1 MAILA
6 SALVTLPAALS
17 ADVAVNIV
25 NTADQG
31 PLNTPRPSNP
41 EGDASVP
48 AALGATGATPH
59 DTTLSPQLVHN
70 AGNQTAL
77 SNGLGTTSSGQMANL
92 PRGPLGI
99 PGVVLDAYLHA
110 QNVLGVSE
118 PGCHLPW
125 WLLAGIGKIESSQAE
140 NGEVDTN
147 GTTLRPILGP
157 ELNGGN
163 GFAALPAINGGQW
176 TGDAVWQRAVGPMQF
191 LPSTWLEWGNGG
203 NPNNVYDAA
212 LAAGRYLCADGRDLS
227 QPAQQAAAV
236 FSYNHSDSYVQIV
249 LVWANAYRNGVT
261 PLPETS
267 VVPQGPQRFGTKPR
281 LPQGGGGGGV
291 IQVGDGPGKTTTT
304 APGKKPTGTGT
315 GTGTTTT
322 GPGSSTI
329 TTLPTGSGSPTSP
342 TSPTS
347 VPPSTSS
354 APPTTT
360 LPACPRRPT
369 CRRTPRP
376 ARPRRL
382 RRRTARPR
390 PLRRPR
396 RPPRP
401 LPPRPLTAPPRN
413 LGWSCCRAEEGGW
426 PASPPSTVER
436 TRSACWWPT

>member
-31 PLNTPRPSNP
+31 PLNTPRPGTP

-77 SNGLGTTSSGQMANL
+77 STGSNGGQIANL

-163 GFAALPAINGGQW
+163 GFAALPAINGGEW
-176 TGDAVWQRAVGPMQF
+176 TGDPVWQRAVGPMQF

-267 VVPQGPQRFGTKPR
+267 VVPQGPQRFGTKPV
-281 LPQGGGGGGV
+281 LPQGGDGV
-291 IQVGDGPGKTTTT
+291 TQVGDGPSKTTGT

-315 GTGTTTT
+315 GTGTSPTT
-322 GPGSSTI
+322 GPGGST
-329 TTLPTGSGSPTSP
+329 LGPSPTTGTGTPSQTFTLNP
-342 TSPTS
+342 TT
-347 VPPSTSS
+347 

-360 LPACPRRPT
+360 T
-369 CRRTPRP
+369 T
-376 ARPRRL
+376 
-382 RRRTARPR
+382 T
-390 PLRRPR
+390 
-396 RPPRP
+396 P
-401 LPPRPLTAPPRN
+401 LPPCPTDTTTPPPPTDTPTTTPAPPT
-413 LGWSCCRAEEGGW
+413 CTTT
-426 PASPPSTVER
+426 PTPPT
-436 TRSACWWPT
+436 TTTNAADSAAADATADATS

>member
-31 PLNTPRPSNP
+31 PLNTPRPGTP

-77 SNGLGTTSSGQMANL
+77 STGSNGGQIANL

-163 GFAALPAINGGQW
+163 GFAALPAINGGEW
-176 TGDAVWQRAVGPMQF
+176 TGDPVWQRAVGPMQF

-267 VVPQGPQRFGTKPR
+267 VVPQGPQRFGTKPV

-291 IQVGDGPGKTTTT
+291 TQVGDGPSKTTGT

-315 GTGTTTT
+315 GTGTSPTT
-322 GPGSSTI
+322 GPGGSTLGPSPTTTQGASSTD
-329 TTLPTGSGSPTSP
+329 LPTPTTP
-342 TSPTS
+342 
-347 VPPSTSS
+347 V
-354 APPTTT
+354 PPTTT
-360 LPACPRRPT
+360 T
-369 CRRTPRP
+369 T
-376 ARPRRL
+376 
-382 RRRTARPR
+382 T
-390 PLRRPR
+390 
-396 RPPRP
+396 P
-401 LPPRPLTAPPRN
+401 LPPCPTDTTTPPPPPTDTPTTTPAPPT
-413 LGWSCCRAEEGGW
+413 CTT
-426 PASPPSTVER
+426 PSTPS
-436 TRSACWWPT
+436 TTPTNAADSAAADATS